1 MGAIPVVVIGG
12 WDPSGG
18 AGVARDLLTLQKL
31 GVRPSAVITA
41 ITSQDARARG
51 RVFPL
56 DPSTVTAQIEAAWPR
71 TPPVVKVGMVYSR
84 A

>member
-1 MGAIPVVVIGG
+1 M
-12 WDPSGG
+12 
-18 AGVARDLLTLQKL
+18 
-31 GVRPSAVITA
+31 TA